1 MADNQFLGLFHEVE
15 KAADGIDRLRKLGIK
30 DEQITVIS
38 GIPLNA
44 ELLGRPKPKG
54 CVGRMAFFGALT
66 GIAVAAFLTA
76 GIWLLY
82 VLNTGGQPTIPIP
95 PSLIVFFELTMLGT
109 MWTAFFSLLVAN
121 GFPAMKPR
129 IYDVR
134 ITQDSIGVIAEADK
148 DLAEKIES
156 AFKDVGAYEV
166 RHDIPSPKV
175 DVGNRR
181 FWTVV
186 LGGLVL
192 TLIIGGLFV
201 YDLYRI
207 PFGTQMYDQESI
219 AYEEGPRRV
228 APTEAVPIQGPVL
241 IAGQPASEP
250 IPASTE
256 SVQRGQVLFGLTC
269 VPCHGAT
276 GQGNGLTAKFF
287 PTTKPADLTSAP
299 IQSLADNDIFLVLTQ
314 GFGVMPSMAENLDSQ
329 DRWDVINYVR
339 TLKK

>member
-1 MADNQFLGLFHEVE
+1 MADNQFLGLYREVE

-30 DEQITVIS
+30 DSQISVIS
-38 GIPLNA
+38 GIPLKA

-54 CVGRMAFFGALT
+54 CVGRMSFFGALT
-66 GIAVAAFLTA
+66 GAGVAVFLTA

-82 VLNTGGQPTIPIP
+82 VLNTGGQPIIPIP
-95 PSLIVFFELTMLGT
+95 PSLIVLFELTMLGT
-109 MWTAFFSLLVAN
+109 MWTAFFSLLVSN
-121 GFPAMKPR
+121 RFPFMKHQ

-134 ITQDSIGVIAEADK
+134 ITEDSIGVIVVADK
-148 DLAEKIES
+148 GLAEKLES
-156 AFKDVGAYEV
+156 AFRDGGAYEFRQDV
-166 RHDIPSPKV
+166 PSPKV
-175 DVGNRR
+175 DIGYRR
-181 FWTVV
+181 FWAGVIATVV
-186 LGGLVL
+186 VA
-192 TLIIGGLFV
+192 TIVGGLFV
-201 YDLYRI
+201 YDILRI

-241 IAGQPASEP
+241 INGQVASEP
-250 IPASTE
+250 IPATADSL
-256 SVQRGQVLFGLTC
+256 QRGKVLFGETC

-287 PTTKPADLTSAP
+287 PNTKPADLTSAP
-299 IQSLADNDIFLVLTQ
+299 IQSLGDNDIFLVLTQ

>member
-1 MADNQFLGLFHEVE
+1 MADNQYLGLYREVE
-15 KAADGIDRLRKLGIK
+15 KVADGIDRLRKIGIN
-30 DEQITVIS
+30 DSQITVIS

-66 GIAVAAFLTA
+66 GAGLAAFLTA

-95 PSLIVFFELTMLGT
+95 PTLIVFFELTMLGT

-121 GFPAMKPR
+121 RFPAIKNR

-134 ITQDSIGVIAEADK
+134 ITEDSIGVIVEADK
-148 DLAEKIES
+148 NLAEKIES
-156 AFKDVGAYEV
+156 TFKDGGAYEFRQDV
-166 RHDIPSPKV
+166 PSPKV
-175 DVGNRR
+175 DVGYRR
-181 FWTVV
+181 FWGTVIVGV
-186 LGGLVL
+186 LV
-192 TLIIGGLFV
+192 TTVIGGLFV
-201 YDLYRI
+201 YDIYRI

-219 AYEEGPRRV
+219 SYEQGPRRV

-250 IPASTE
+250 IPATAD

-276 GQGNGLTAKFF
+276 AQGNGPTAKFF
-287 PTTKPADLTSAP
+287 PNVKPADLTSAP
-299 IQSLADNDIFLVLTQ
+299 IQSLADNDIFLVMTQ

-329 DRWDVINYVR
+329 DRWDVINYLR